1 MKKFDLTA
9 AINGSP
15 VVTRDGREV
24 TQIRRMDAVSDGYSV
39 IGGWKNKYLYRIRQV
54 SFSYDSPTDIFMAPT
69 RKTIFVNIYYSPSFH
84 YSKHDSEQE
93 AINTTRSTP
102 GHVYKKL
109 NNLPIPLVI
118 EEQSGE

>member
-39 IGGWKNKYLYRIRQV
+39 IGGWKNKYLYRIR
-54 SFSYDSPTDIFMAPT
+54 
-69 RKTIFVNIYYSPSFH
+69 
-84 YSKHDSEQE
+84 
-93 AINTTRSTP
+93 
-102 GHVYKKL
+102 
-109 NNLPIPLVI
+109 
-118 EEQSGE
+118 